1 MPQFLHCREARG
13 LCAADLNEFHRPR
26 ANINLPVKPAGLYGP
41 AVCCKPDV
49 MNGNVWSCASVSGP

>member
-1 MPQFLHCREARG
+1 MPRFCIAERLADFARPTSMV
-13 LCAADLNEFHRPR
+13 DRPR

-41 AVCCKPDV
+41 AVRCKPDV